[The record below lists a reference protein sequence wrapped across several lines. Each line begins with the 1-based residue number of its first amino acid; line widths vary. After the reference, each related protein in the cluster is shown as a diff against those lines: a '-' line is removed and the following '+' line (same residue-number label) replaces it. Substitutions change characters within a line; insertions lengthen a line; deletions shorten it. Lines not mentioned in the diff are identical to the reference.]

1 MNSEQN
7 LEIKKQKLITKAN
20 KLIISNISSQS

>member
-20 KLIISNISSQS
+20 KLIISNISGQS